1 MEVMLINPPAPSA
14 IKDVLDVSSPP
25 LGLAYLAAV
34 AREEGFDV
42 GIVDCTSEGI
52 EHEELSSIL
61 QREQPDLVGI
71 TATTPSVIDGYM
83 VARTAKEIG
92 STVVMGGV
100 HPSALPMDTL
110 LECPAIDIVVI
121 GEGENTLR
129 EVLERHDAGRDV
141 GDVRGIAY
149 RENGRIVLNEPRPL
163 IKELDSL
170 PMPAFDLLPLPTF
183 KKRKRFGVVMT
194 SRGCPFKCTFC
205 SSSTLFGS
213 RWRAHSPER
222 VLEEVKLLHDE
233 YGVGD
238 VEVLDDTFTLSKKRA
253 TMICELLS
261 SELDITWACSS
272 RVDTI
277 DCEVLGKMREAGV
290 HTIFYGIESGSD
302 ETLKKVGKGIT
313 TAKAE
318 AAVRATRN
326 EGIAPLGSF
335 MIGFPFERAEDIRKT
350 LEFSQHVGVEYAQF
364 SIATPYPGSM
374 LWEVAN
380 TEGALLTRDWR
391 RYTALEP
398 IMRPRYL
405 SPEDVKRWL
414 YRAWVGF
421 YLRPRYIVRDIVK
434 RRGMLLRTALRKLPV
449 LLRPKKG

>member
-1 MEVMLINPPAPSA
+1 
-14 IKDVLDVSSPP
+14 
-25 LGLAYLAAV
+25 
-34 AREEGFDV
+34 
-42 GIVDCTSEGI
+42 
-52 EHEELSSIL
+52 
-61 QREQPDLVGI
+61 
-71 TATTPSVIDGYM
+71 
-83 VARTAKEIG
+83 
-92 STVVMGGV
+92 
-100 HPSALPMDTL
+100 
-110 LECPAIDIVVI
+110 
-121 GEGENTLR
+121 
-129 EVLERHDAGRDV
+129 
-141 GDVRGIAY
+141 
-149 RENGRIVLNEPRPL
+149 
-163 IKELDSL
+163 
-170 PMPAFDLLPLPTF
+170 
-183 KKRKRFGVVMT
+183 
-194 SRGCPFKCTFC
+194 KCTFC

-213 RWRAHSPER
+213 RWRGHSPER

-261 SELDITWACSS
+261 SELDIAWACSS

-277 DCEVLGKMREAGV
+277 DHEMLAKMRGAGV

-302 ETLKKVGKGIT
+302 ETLKRVGKGIT

-318 AAVRATRN
+318 TAVRATRN
-326 EGIAPLGSF
+326 EGIALLGSF

-380 TEGALLTRDWR
+380 TEGVLLTRDWR

-398 IMRPRYL
+398 IMRLKYL

-421 YLRPRYIVRDIVK
+421 YLRPRYIVRDMVK
-434 RRGMLLRTALRKLPV
+434 RRGMLLRTALRKLPI
-449 LLRPKKG
+449 LLRLNRGRVM